1 MTSNNKNDGIVKEQE
16 KESSISELESEK
28 VKGKHKSK
36 VNQTNFSNMDKNEAT
51 DNEITKNQITNNETT
66 DNKTTKNQIN
76 NNKTTDNKTTKN
88 QITDNKTG
96 IHKTEED
103 KSNINITTEKNEK
116 VVFKGE
122 YNMES
127 TKIYYGDSLEVTP
140 VGVMD
145 YNDFSKQTKREQ
157 EIPGFDSK
165 YRDFVDYIMK
175 ITHNIWEE
183 KGIGVIYD
191 TYHNNVTMHC
201 GSSNL
206 VGIKDVISNTLQT
219 LHAFPDRRLIGQNVI
234 WSNFGADGFLSS
246 HRVLSTATNLG
257 DSNFGPATGR
267 KINFRTVIDCATT
280 NNRIHEEW
288 LVRDNLW
295 IVTQLGLDPQE
306 VAKGMAKASASK
318 VLSLQS
324 TYGICE
330 SMDGQFMPAKYQAKD
345 ESVGEMMLEMTSRIY
360 NYKYINEVKKYYHD
374 NAVVHFICDK
384 DLNGYDEIQG
394 MIVSLLAS
402 IPNGSYEV
410 ERVTCNQREKNEGYD
425 VSVRWRL
432 RGINEGIG
440 FFGQPS
446 GKPVEVMGINHY
458 HVLQGKVKEEWIT
471 FDGMD
476 VLKQMYMGVE
486 E

>member
-1 MTSNNKNDGIVKEQE
+1 MISNKVFYGN
-16 KESSISELESEK
+16 SS
-28 VKGKHKSK
+28 
-36 VNQTNFSNMDKNEAT
+36 
-51 DNEITKNQITNNETT
+51 
-66 DNKTTKNQIN
+66 
-76 NNKTTDNKTTKN
+76 
-88 QITDNKTG
+88 
-96 IHKTEED
+96 
-103 KSNINITTEKNEK
+103 
-116 VVFKGE
+116 
-122 YNMES
+122 
-127 TKIYYGDSLEVTP
+127 EVTP
-140 VGVMD
+140 VGVLD
-145 YNDFSKQTKREQ
+145 YNDFSQQTKREQ
-157 EIPGFDSK
+157 VMEGFDPE

-191 TYHNNVTMHC
+191 TYHNNVTMHL

-234 WSNFGADGFLSS
+234 WSDYGSNGFLSS
-246 HRVLSTATNLG
+246 HRVLSTATNTG

-295 IVTQLGLDPQE
+295 IVTQLGLDPHE
-306 VAKGMAKASASK
+306 VAKKMALGSSSK
-318 VLSLQS
+318 VNPLQS

-330 SMDGQFMPAKYQAKD
+330 SMEGQFMPEKYDAKD
-345 ESVGEMMLEMTSRIY
+345 DSVGEVMLEMLSRIF

-410 ERVTCNQREKNEGYD
+410 QRVTCTDRPNNDGYD
-425 VSVRWRL
+425 VAVRWRL
-432 RGINEGIG
+432 RGIHEGIG

-446 GKPVEVMGINHY
+446 GKQLEIMGIDHY
-458 HVLQGKVKEEWIT
+458 HVLNGKVKEQWIT

-476 VLKQMYMGVE
+476 VLKQIYMGIDE

>member
-1 MTSNNKNDGIVKEQE
+1 MASTNKNNATSKEEEKEVSTSGLESCTVKEN
-16 KESSISELESEK
+16 KAK
-28 VKGKHKSK
+28 M
-36 VNQTNFSNMDKNEAT
+36 NQTNFSNINENQTNENKTNTYKRNIDKGNIDKGNIDKTNTNKSDINKVNIDTVDT
-51 DNEITKNQITNNETT
+51 DKLNTNNLTKK
-66 DNKTTKNQIN
+66 NK
-76 NNKTTDNKTTKN
+76 
-88 QITDNKTG
+88 
-96 IHKTEED
+96 
-103 KSNINITTEKNEK
+103 K
-116 VVFKGE
+116 VIFKGE
-122 YNMES
+122 DNMSS

-295 IVTQLGLDPQE
+295 IVTQLGLNPQE
-306 VAKGMAKASASK
+306 VAKSMAKASESK

-330 SMDGQFMPAKYQAKD
+330 SMDGQFMPTKYQAKD
-345 ESVGEMMLEMTSRIY
+345 DSAGEMMLEMTSRIY

-446 GKPVEVMGINHY
+446 GKHIEVMGINHY
-458 HVLQGKVKEEWIT
+458 HILQGKVKEEWIT